1 MPDGI
6 YATPSSSAAVNA
18 NINAAYQEGTD
29 DPLDPVATS
38 SVFGSA
44 NFNASALT
52 PESLVVYLNTRM
64 GSLDS
69 QMNDI
74 FERQKKSEKVRG
86 EVRALQQQLTTLKD
100 STDKKEGLDMTD
112 ADAVKAFYKTADEH
126 MAIICELDAT
136 LGEDIKAKYYSEGQI
151 GAHPGDA
158 PDAHYDTSEIEAT
171 KEYLDSVSKGL
182 ESSSQMD
189 MINLQSLMGTR
200 QTAVQ
205 LATNLISALNETSKS
220 VVSNIRA

>member
-6 YATPSSSAAVNA
+6 YATPSSSAALNA
-18 NINAAYQEGTD
+18 NINAAYRETTGD
-29 DPLDPVATS
+29 SLDAVATS
-38 SVFGSA
+38 AVFGSA

-52 PESLVVYLNTRM
+52 PESLLVYLNTRM

-74 FERQKKSEKVRG
+74 FERQQKAEKVRE
-86 EVRALQQQLTTLKD
+86 EVRALQEQLTTLRE
-100 STDKKEGLDMTD
+100 SADKSQGLDMTD
-112 ADAVKAFYKTADEH
+112 PEGFYEAADKH
-126 MAIICELDAT
+126 IAIIQGLDAT
-136 LGEDIKAKYYSEGQI
+136 LADDIKAKYYSSGQI
-151 GAHPGDA
+151 GAHPGDV
-158 PDAHYDTSEIEAT
+158 PDARYDTSEIEAT
-171 KEYLDSVSKGL
+171 KEYLDSVTKGL